1 MRKAIVI
8 LMMSL
13 LMFSLFA
20 CGNAGSE
27 QASDTGTDTVK
38 VETGNLMD
46 ASWVKT
52 ASEDE
57 IDSYFEALYK
67 ENGIDES
74 IRANAL
80 ELFKALALKDIKEG
94 KNTMISPLSFM
105 TAMGLLENG
114 AKGDSLKEIEN
125 AFGYS
130 IEEFN
135 EWYDAWSKLM
145 MLQGGDTL
153 KIANSVW
160 YKSDPLL
167 KVYSDYLEKAALIYD
182 AQAYKEPFD
191 EGTLDKINEWVKANT
206 NEMIPQILDR
216 ISSESVMYLINATCF
231 EGAWYK
237 DYEEDQIKEDE
248 IFTKE
253 DGTEETAVMLYS
265 REERGMF
272 FENDFLT
279 GTSKEYRNGFRI
291 SFLLPKEGVTLED
304 ALTKLQG
311 DELSRLTMEGIT
323 ADVDLVIPEFS
334 FDYTAPDC
342 VTALKEMGI
351 KTVFDEENA
360 DLSNMA
366 VSEDMYNLYVDTII
380 HKTRIELD
388 REGTKAAAATAIGI
402 EKATGFIMDVPVK
415 EVRLDRPFIFI
426 ISDINTS
433 TPIFMGTVG
442 SISG

>member
-1 MRKAIVI
+1 MII
-8 LMMSL
+8 LLS
-13 LMFSLFA
+13 FSAFA
-20 CGNAGSE
+20 CGNTETPGNAGNE
-27 QASDTGTDTVK
+27 LAKAVTT
-38 VETGNLMD
+38 ETGDLMD
-46 ASWVKT
+46 PSWVKT

-57 IDSYFEALYK
+57 IDKYFEVLYK

-80 ELFKALALKDIKEG
+80 ELFKALALNDIKEG

-114 AKGDSLKEIEN
+114 AVGDSLKEIEN

-130 IEEFN
+130 IEDFN

-153 KIANSVW
+153 KVANSVW
-160 YKSDPLL
+160 YKDDPLL
-167 KVYSDYLEKAALIYD
+167 KVYSDYLEKAAMIYD
-182 AQAYKEPFD
+182 AGAYKEPFD
-191 EGTLDKINEWVKANT
+191 DETLSKINEWVKTNT

-216 ISSESVMYLINATCF
+216 ISSDSVMYLINATCF

-237 DYEEDQIKEDE
+237 DYEEDQIREDE
-248 IFTKE
+248 IFTRE
-253 DGTEETAVMLYS
+253 DGTEEKAVMLYS
-265 REERGMF
+265 REEGGMF

-304 ALTKLQG
+304 AVKKLQG

-323 ADVDLVIPEFS
+323 ADVDLTIPEFS

-342 VTALKEMGI
+342 TEALKGMGI
-351 KTVFDEENA
+351 NTVFDEETA

-366 VSEDMYNLYVDTII
+366 VSEDMYNLYVDSII

-402 EKATGFIMDVPVK
+402 EKNTGFIMDAPEK
-415 EVRLDRPFIFI
+415 EVRLDRPFIFV

-433 TPIFMGTVG
+433 TPVFVGTVG
-442 SISG
+442 SIRG